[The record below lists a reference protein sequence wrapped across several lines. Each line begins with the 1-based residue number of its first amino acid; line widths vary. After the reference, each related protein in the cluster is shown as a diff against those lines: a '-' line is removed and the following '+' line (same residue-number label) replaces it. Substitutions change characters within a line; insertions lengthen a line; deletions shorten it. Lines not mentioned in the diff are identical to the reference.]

1 MSSYTATPLIVA
13 LSPGQ
18 RYNRVSSMV
27 HNRDRKSFGSRRKIT
42 DFAQTNDAVDV
53 FGPRSGIS
61 RTTSRRALKCLNI
74 HHWWNQVPHLRCP
87 VPQSMSLPKSGTLS
101 PKISSRILSII
112 SGMFTIFGRP
122 GRGITQVE
130 ISPPLKLASQFLTV
144 AYYAVRSPNVSVR
157 MSWNSL
163 GAMPCRN
170 NTHINDSKRLDVVE
184 IARVDWHAFFQP
196 V

>member
-1 MSSYTATPLIVA
+1 
-13 LSPGQ
+13 
-18 RYNRVSSMV
+18 MV

-42 DFAQTNDAVDV
+42 DIAQTNVAVDV

-61 RTTSRRALKCLNI
+61 RPTSRRAFKFLNI
-74 HHWWNQVPHLRCP
+74 HDWWTQVPHLRCP
-87 VPQSMSLPKSGTLS
+87 APQLMFLPKSGTLS

-112 SGMFTIFGRP
+112 SVMFTVLGRP
-122 GRGITQVE
+122 VRGITQVE
-130 ISPPLKLASQFLTV
+130 KSPLLKLASQFLTV
-144 AYYAVRSPNVSVR
+144 AYYAVRSPNVSIR
-157 MSWNSL
+157 MSWNSF
-163 GAMPCRN
+163 GVMPCRY